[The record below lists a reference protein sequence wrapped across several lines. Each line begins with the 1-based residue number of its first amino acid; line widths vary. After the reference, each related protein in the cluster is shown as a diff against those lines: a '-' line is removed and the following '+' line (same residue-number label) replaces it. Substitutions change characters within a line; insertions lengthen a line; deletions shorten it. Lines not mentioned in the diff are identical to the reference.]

1 MRLMASLLSV
11 LLIPALLVG
20 NCGRANADTEPVPSP
35 PSVEVHDAGNGVWK
49 GTSAWQPVAAR
60 GRRSGVTGFSVGAG
74 ARSPVSRA
82 PKPRMTAEQW
92 KAFLAMCLATYGDQG
107 CAPGDS
113 SAKDEPDEAAA
124 GLALDAIA
132 RQLVV
137 RLQLPDPT
145 PRIGP
150 DPSDNEWGM
159 AAVGYPLWL
168 WTAGPRRV
176 TAVES
181 AHGVTFT
188 LRAVWVSTTFG
199 MGDGRSVTCTATK
212 PYTDSV
218 TPGTP
223 SPACGYVYRKASL
236 PKGDYTVTATTRW
249 RISWSAL
256 GQSGTLGGSHSG
268 SRPLPV
274 GELHALVVG

>member
-1 MRLMASLLSV
+1 MRLIRFLV
-11 LLIPALLVG
+11 LPLAVVLMVG
-20 NCGRANADTEPVPSP
+20 GSSIAFGESDS
-35 PSVEVHDAGNGVWK
+35 G
-49 GTSAWQPVAAR
+49 
-60 GRRSGVTGFSVGAG
+60 GVTVGSDGPGRYSGRTTFGYQSQSTKRVPTAVSG
-74 ARSPVSRA
+74 TPGPVKKV